1 MLVAL
6 FLDDL
11 WAKGCILKD
20 DYNTF
25 TPIYI
30 NPETK
35 AECVIDL
42 TEDRSQ
48 YRPIQVAMYCDTL
61 QIARPSGYESYP
73 SISQFMDI
81 HEQVKDGKF
90 EKGSDLLN

>member
-6 FLDDL
+6 FLDHL
-11 WAKGCILKD
+11 RAKGCVLKD
-20 DYNTF
+20 DYDTF

-30 NPETK
+30 NPNTK

-61 QIARPSGYESYP
+61 QIARPSGYEAYP
-73 SISQFMDI
+73 SISQFMDL
-81 HEQVKDGKF
+81 HEQVKDGRF
-90 EKGSDLLN
+90 ENGQNLPN